1 MKING
6 IYLMGCWLSVVGC
19 WLLLVGCRLLV
30 VGCWLLVVGCWL
42 SVAGLDCPVT
52 RVTQW
57 LAGAHETDI
66 LTNNQQPTTDNRQPI
81 TNNQQPPPT
90 NACGRSRGHA
100 SELGDRSYEARPIFP
115 FRGSDQPFG
124 YPIPRAFA

>member
-6 IYLMGCWLSVVGC
+6 NYLM
-19 WLLLVGCRLLV
+19 
-30 VGCWLLVVGCWL
+30 GCWLLVVGYWF
-42 SVAGLDCPVT
+42 SVIGKYVRFMRTGEPLCYPRYRAIQTSNQQPT
-52 RVTQW
+52 TNNRQQITNNRQP
-57 LAGAHETDI
+57 TS
-66 LTNNQQPTTDNRQPI
+66 NNQQPTT
-81 TNNQQPPPT
+81 NNHPPT

-100 SELGDRSYEARPIFP
+100 SEQGDRNYEARPIFP

>member
-6 IYLMGCWLSVVGC
+6 NYLMGCWLSVVGC
-19 WLLLVGCRLLV
+19 RLL
-30 VGCWLLVVGCWL
+30 
-42 SVAGLDCPVT
+42 VAGLDCPVT
-52 RVTQW
+52 RATLW
-57 LAGAHETDI
+57 LASAHETDI
-66 LTNNQQPTTDNRQPI
+66 LTNNQQPTT
-81 TNNQQPPPT
+81 NNQQPTTDPPT

-100 SELGDRSYEARPIFP
+100 SEQGDRNYEARPIFP

>member
-6 IYLMGCWLSVVGC
+6 TYLMGCWLSVIGC
-19 WLLLVGCRLLV
+19 WLSVVGYRLLV
-30 VGCWLLVVGCWL
+30 VGYWLLVVGCRL
-42 SVAGLDCPVT
+42 LVAGLDCPVT
-52 RVTQW
+52 RLTQW

-66 LTNNQQPTTDNRQPI
+66 LTDNQQPK
-81 TNNQQPPPT
+81 TNNRPPT

-100 SELGDRSYEARPIFP
+100 SGQGDRSYEARPIFP

>member
-6 IYLMGCWLSVVGC
+6 IYLMGCWLLVVGC
-19 WLLLVGCRLLV
+19 WLLV

-42 SVAGLDCPVT
+42 SVIGCWLLVVGLDCPVT

-66 LTNNQQPTTDNRQPI
+66 LTDNRKPTTNNQQPTTA
-81 TNNQQPPPT
+81 PPT

-100 SELGDRSYEARPIFP
+100 SEQGDRNYEARPIFP